1 MDRLLAVQLRNAT
14 PFQHDT
20 GIVVGIIFMPAA
32 LADKPVTM
40 DAVVRMNMP
49 TMGAFLRTV
58 MGSNP

>member
-1 MDRLLAVQLRNAT
+1 VQLRNAT

-49 TMGAFLRTV
+49 TMGTFLRTV